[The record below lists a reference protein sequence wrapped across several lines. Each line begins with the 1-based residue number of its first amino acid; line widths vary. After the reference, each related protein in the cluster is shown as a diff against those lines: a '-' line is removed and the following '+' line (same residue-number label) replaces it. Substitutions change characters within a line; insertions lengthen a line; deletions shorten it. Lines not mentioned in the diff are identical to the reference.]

1 MDFLNMVDGILMDW
15 WRKLKLYND
24 ILVGLIFVFE
34 DCKNQLIK
42 EIQKKQF
49 VILLKQ
55 QINIAKKF

>member
-24 ILVGLIFVFE
+24 ILVAPIFVFV

-42 EIQKKQF
+42 EIQKSS
-49 VILLKQ
+49 LL
-55 QINIAKKF
+55 F